1 MFQVVMDSMFHLY
14 NAYKNIMNLTSD
26 QVGGRTTMSRPESGV
41 REDALESG
49 LEELNPRSLQRLHQ
63 VLQVQQWEE
72 KEEEESRH
80 NDNSLDEVGDN
91 EEEVEQQQCGARVS
105 EPPSPVEEDQGAGAA
120 AVAEAESSGTSPV
133 SDPSWE
139 TVKVCQDVLF
149 PEPCAPTLAMKTDK
163 TNTASLRELQS
174 SVSYE
179 SVQLPGSIMD
189 ETRVLTSA
197 DALQAKY
204 ERYNDPFMIRKDT
217 DDRQVRKTVETLFF
231 RDNKRRIDYVLVYRE
246 EDDPAKVEM
255 RKAFEENLLEKG
267 LELET
272 EDKNQSQD
280 GETYFVK
287 IHAPWDLLVRY
298 AEIMNLKKPIKKFIV
313 IRGGE
318 VWKDDMEKKKRGF
331 FSWLGMKDP
340 FQYNEDV
347 IPQEP
352 TYFTTGFTRSMTEQ
366 SHLEDIPCFRLVYT
380 PSGSKGEL
388 TGFHKTLAEKGFII
402 KDRESFFT
410 PSQRSQIVWEILLRV
425 HYSDAELDTFK
436 LRSVGVSRLLS
447 TSTYEAAFPLH
458 DGRHDKDGPD
468 GSLCD
473 RRLLFL
479 EWAYYGNWYKK
490 QPLHVI
496 RRYFGDK
503 MALYFAWLG
512 FYTEMLIPASILGA
526 FTFLCGLFIMYS
538 DFNKPSEEI
547 CTNKTDSLIMCP
559 LCDKLCDFWKLE
571 DSCLNSRITFL
582 FDNPATVFFSI
593 AMSFW
598 ATMFLELWKR
608 KQAVIQWQWDL
619 DNYEEEEELRPE
631 FEEKVTTTRIN
642 PVTNKPEPYLPL
654 LNQITRLVAA
664 NSLVLL
670 MLFVVMAAVFSVI
683 LYRMAVIIAMYQT
696 TSDLFRR
703 NAKLVTSMTAACLNL
718 MVIII
723 LNFFYEKLV
732 VWLTNLEVPRTETEY
747 EDSFTLKMFLFQ
759 FINFYSS
766 LIYIAFFKG
775 RFFYHPG
782 DADARTNLLMKLRY
796 DMCDPAGC
804 LFELCVQLAI
814 IMVGKQIFSNVLEI
828 IFPIMRVWWNKRT
841 GHDNQMSEAYT
852 RWEQDYDLA
861 PYTRLSL
868 FNEYLEMV
876 IQYGFV
882 TLFVAAF
889 PLAPIFALLNNIV
902 EIRLDAYKYLTKCRR
917 PRSERIQDIG
927 IWFGILKGITYF
939 SVFTNALVISYTSDF
954 IPRLVYMYGYSPG
967 RNTLEGYIENTLS
980 VFNTSEYTDE
990 MGPENRTGWPETCRY
1005 RAYRNGPNDENPYG
1019 FNQQFWHVFTARLA
1033 FILIFEHVVFLL
1045 TGAVAMAIPDVP
1057 VEVKNQMMREK
1068 KVEKETLFKNEMQK
1082 MQHERHVRQVLSP
1095 DDHLNID
1102 LGEGLITRASSRN
1115 NSPTPSAF
1123 LRDHRS

>member
-1 MFQVVMDSMFHLY
+1 MSVPEDCEDGFQQYVPEKGRPGRNRVGESSALF
-14 NAYKNIMNLTSD
+14 
-26 QVGGRTTMSRPESGV
+26 VGGRTTMSRPESGV

-366 SHLEDIPCFRLVYT
+366 
-380 PSGSKGEL
+380 
-388 TGFHKTLAEKGFII
+388 FII